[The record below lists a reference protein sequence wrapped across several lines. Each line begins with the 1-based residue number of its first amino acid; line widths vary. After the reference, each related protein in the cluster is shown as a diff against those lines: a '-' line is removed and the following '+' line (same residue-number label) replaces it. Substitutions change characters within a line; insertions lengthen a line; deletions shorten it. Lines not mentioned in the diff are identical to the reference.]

1 MADIKFNCPHCQQSL
16 ESPPELFGQEIECPS
31 CQQSIHVPTPTQTS
45 AVSHQTLPKIN
56 TAVVRQSSNKKK
68 LFNAFLWTI
77 FLPVGLLLHFLM
89 QIAFAFGCKLVMFM
103 FDDGIHI
110 PTIGFILISLP
121 IWCKFMAGVP
131 IIACKMIAP
140 RHKPASIIYGLIFVP
155 LMAFLILGSKG
166 FPIFVLINHILASL
180 CLIFGIIAAYIDCE
194 TDEFMAGIR
203 DGDQSVQQGGPG
215 YPPQGV
221 GSPDP

>member
-1 MADIKFNCPHCQQSL
+1 MADLKFNCPHCQQPL
-16 ESPPELFGQEIECPS
+16 ESPPELFGQKIECPS
-31 CQQSIHVPTPTQTS
+31 CQQIIQVPTLTQTRAS
-45 AVSHQTLPKIN
+45 SQQILPPIK
-56 TAVVRQSSNKKK
+56 TAVVMKSSNKKK
-68 LFNAFLWTI
+68 LFRAFLWTI
-77 FLPVGLLLHFLM
+77 FLPVGLLLQFLI

-110 PTIGFILISLP
+110 PTIGFILVSLP

-140 RHKPASIIYGLIFVP
+140 SHKPASIIYGLIFVP
-155 LMAFLILGSKG
+155 IMTFLILGSKG
-166 FPIFVLINHILASL
+166 FPIFVLINHILTSL
-180 CLIFGIIAAYIDCE
+180 CLILGIIGAYIDSE
-194 TDEFMAGIR
+194 TDQFMSGIR